1 MRNKLSVVVDTNVF
15 LDSWLD
21 DDKNCN
27 NILDLIL
34 NRKLNLLFSQ
44 DTIGELIYITKK
56 YAIKNMSSEK
66 PRIALLKLVIEMFY
80 WSKSIDTSKT
90 ECPKINDPYDE
101 MFLKTA
107 IEGKAN
113 YLISEDRKSGMHK
126 VELEGIRIVSSEEF
140 VSMYER
146 LCVG

>member
-1 MRNKLSVVVDTNVF
+1 
-15 LDSWLD
+15 
-21 DDKNCN
+21 
-27 NILDLIL
+27 
-34 NRKLNLLFSQ
+34 
-44 DTIGELIYITKK
+44 
-56 YAIKNMSSEK
+56 MSSEK